1 MKKIEF
7 IAILYP
13 NRSPSQRFRYE
24 QFIPYLEKNGINCSL
39 RWIIN
44 PEDEAAFYRGNLL
57 AKGIVFLKATLRL
70 ISICMRIDK
79 PDAIFI
85 QREVYFLGTSFF
97 EKWLSK
103 KAPLIYDFDD
113 SIWMPNIS
121 ESNKHLAFLKNPKK
135 TEEIIKLS
143 KKIVVG
149 NRFLADYAEQFHKN
163 VVIIP
168 TVVDIEKYIPNPNPF
183 AKDKITIGWS
193 GSHTTVAHFKKILPV
208 LDRLKQKYK
217 AKIDFIV
224 IGDPHFEYL
233 PLDIKGKPWRATSE
247 IEDLYQIDIG
257 IMPLPDDAWS
267 KGKCGFKA
275 IQYMSLGI
283 PTVMSPVGVNPEV
296 ADFGNAAWLAA
307 TDEEWYNA
315 LSQLI
320 ENPALRQQMGTAAR
334 AHIVKNYSL
343 QANADKYLEV
353 IAGE

>member
-24 QFIPYLEKNGINCSL
+24 QYIPWLEKNGMECSL

-44 PEDEAAFYRGNLL
+44 PEDEAAFYKGNLF

-70 ISICMRIDK
+70 ISICMRIHK

-143 KKIVVG
+143 KTIIVG

-168 TVVDIEKYIPNPNPF
+168 TVVDIEKYIPNPNPIS
-183 AKDKITIGWS
+183 KETITIGWS

-208 LDRLKQKYK
+208 LELLKQKYK
-217 AKIDFIV
+217 ERIDFIV

-233 PLDIKGKPWRATSE
+233 PLDIKGKPWCAAHE

-275 IQYMSLGI
+275 IQYMALGI

-296 ADFGNAAWLAA
+296 ADFGSAALLATTEAEWL
-307 TDEEWYNA
+307 DA

-334 AHIVKNYSL
+334 SHIVKNYSL
-343 QANADKYLEV
+343 QANAEKYLEV
-353 IAGE
+353 IGE